1 MIELHNN
8 SAQICVNASTTTS
21 KKNETAKKKVRAL
34 GGWLGGPTCRIIYSI
49 KFQCVYVLWQKMR

>member
-8 SAQICVNASTTTS
+8 STQICVNASTTTG

-34 GGWLGGPTCRIIYSI
+34 GGWLGGPTCRIMCCGKKCGNIIYSE
-49 KFQCVYVLWQKMR
+49 Q

>member
-34 GGWLGGPTCRIIYSI
+34 GGWLGGPTCRIIA
-49 KFQCVYVLWQKMR
+49 